1 MGKYRVELKKSVQK
15 DFDSI
20 SKKDLQRITL
30 AIESLADDPSPPQSK
45 KLSGLE
51 QYRLRQGNYRILYS
65 IKDDLLIVFVVAV
78 GHRKESTD
86 SRTRSLHT
94 ACAAGE
100 PQRSAGKRSKGNM
113 GVPAGELNLFID

>member
-1 MGKYRVELKKSVQK
+1 MGKYRIELKKSVLK

-20 SKKDLQRITL
+20 PKKDLQRIL
-30 AIESLADDPSPPQSK
+30 VAIESLADDPRPSQSK

-78 GHRKESTD
+78 GHRKEIY
-86 SRTRSLHT
+86 R
-94 ACAAGE
+94 
-100 PQRSAGKRSKGNM
+100 
-113 GVPAGELNLFID
+113 

>member
-1 MGKYRVELKKSVQK
+1 MGKYRVELKKSVLK

-20 SKKDLQRITL
+20 PKKDLHRIIL
-30 AIESLADDPSPPQSK
+30 AIESLTDDPRPPQSR

-78 GHRKESTD
+78 GHRKEIY
-86 SRTRSLHT
+86 R
-94 ACAAGE
+94 
-100 PQRSAGKRSKGNM
+100 
-113 GVPAGELNLFID
+113 

>member
-78 GHRKESTD
+78 GHRKEIY
-86 SRTRSLHT
+86 R
-94 ACAAGE
+94 
-100 PQRSAGKRSKGNM
+100 
-113 GVPAGELNLFID
+113 

>member
-1 MGKYRVELKKSVQK
+1 MGKYRIELKKSVLK

-20 SKKDLQRITL
+20 PKKDLQRIL
-30 AIESLADDPSPPQSK
+30 VAIELLADDPRPSQSK

-78 GHRKESTD
+78 GHRKNIY
-86 SRTRSLHT
+86 R
-94 ACAAGE
+94 
-100 PQRSAGKRSKGNM
+100 
-113 GVPAGELNLFID
+113 

>member
-15 DFDSI
+15 DFASI
-20 SKKDLQRITL
+20 PKKDLQRIIL
-30 AIESLADDPSPPQSK
+30 VIEALADDPRPPQSN

-78 GHRKESTD
+78 GHRKEIY
-86 SRTRSLHT
+86 RQERRS
-94 ACAAGE
+94 
-100 PQRSAGKRSKGNM
+100 
-113 GVPAGELNLFID
+113 